1 MSYARGDLVQVE
13 DPLDR
18 RTSQLVDAGGRPV
31 VLTDPL
37 RYRSEIRWSALDDP
51 TRITDALGNSV
62 DLSYDAN
69 RNLTKVELP
78 PASGTSGP
86 RGTTTYTYD
95 EMNRLESRTDQL
107 GQSNPTG
114 HQDVYTR
121 DLNGN
126 VLIWTNRRGQVMRF
140 CYDPFDRRTFAGYAA
155 SGGSPT
161 CTSTFESTSAFTWD
175 GWGRLTGI
183 EDTVGG
189 VTSTITRDYDDLDR
203 LTNETTPDGSI
214 DYTWDDASRRNLTTV
229 DGQTAVDYTW
239 YRNDLLKEVS
249 QGTATVSM
257 TYDQANRLAT
267 TTLANGIVQDYG
279 LNAAGGITQI
289 SYDKGATSYGKIN
302 HRYDAAGRRIKMW
315 GANGRTTL
323 PAATT
328 SDATY
333 DLANRLT
340 SWNGQPVTHDAD
352 GNLTSVGSQ
361 TFSWNARGQLTATS
375 AGDVGY
381 GYDGLGRRVTRSVA
395 GTPDARYLY
404 DGWNLVQEQSG
415 TGTVTANSML
425 GPGLG
430 QVFRRSA
437 GADRN
442 YLTDAMGSTLALT
455 SGMATPTVNTEYS
468 YEPYGKPTTTG
479 SSTTNPFAFTGLVWD
494 GESGLYD
501 NRFRQLNP
509 TIARFGSEDRIDV
522 LGGWNLYGYA
532 GNSPSVLTD
541 GLGLD
546 PAFNV
551 PPWLVDTLNWV
562 AFGLGIASFFYPPL
576 APLATGVSWLSA
588 GLVCANGQG
597 DCTTSLV
604 YAAASTAFVGIGLLP
619 AIARGGIATFIARV
633 AGGWGL
639 VNLEAQSVGAWNPP
653 K

>member
-1 MSYARGDLVQVE
+1 MS
-13 DPLDR
+13 
-18 RTSQLVDAGGRPV
+18 
-31 VLTDPL
+31 
-37 RYRSEIRWSALDDP
+37 
-51 TRITDALGNSV
+51 
-62 DLSYDAN
+62 
-69 RNLTKVELP
+69 
-78 PASGTSGP
+78 
-86 RGTTTYTYD
+86 
-95 EMNRLESRTDQL
+95 
-107 GQSNPTG
+107 
-114 HQDVYTR
+114 
-121 DLNGN
+121 
-126 VLIWTNRRGQVMRF
+126 
-140 CYDPFDRRTFAGYAA
+140 
-155 SGGSPT
+155 
-161 CTSTFESTSAFTWD
+161 
-175 GWGRLTGI
+175 
-183 EDTVGG
+183 
-189 VTSTITRDYDDLDR
+189 
-203 LTNETTPDGSI
+203 
-214 DYTWDDASRRNLTTV
+214 
-229 DGQTAVDYTW
+229 
-239 YRNDLLKEVS
+239 
-249 QGTATVSM
+249 
-257 TYDQANRLAT
+257 YDQANRLAT

-340 SWNGQPVTHDAD
+340 SWNGQTVTHDAD

-442 YLTDAMGSTLALT
+442 YLTDAMGSTIALT

-479 SSTTNPFAFTGLVWD
+479 SATTNPFAFTGLVWD

-509 TIARFGSEDRIDV
+509 SIARFGSEDPIEIWGGKNLYQYGAGAPTIHADLLGLEPMGVGLIRASAILSAFSIVLAGVPV
-522 LGGWNLYGYA
+522 LGGTLAIAGAVLAGYSLIQA
-532 GNSPSVLTD
+532 WGT
-541 GLGLD
+541 
-546 PAFNV
+546 PAFI
-551 PPWLVDTLNWV
+551 PTALDAAISIGGSV
-562 AFGLGIASFFYPPL
+562 ALSFAIAASSPL
-576 APLATGVSWLSA
+576 AIPVAVALYAITVTGPLA
-588 GLVCANGQG
+588 
-597 DCTTSLV
+597 
-604 YAAASTAFVGIGLLP
+604 
-619 AIARGGIATFIARV
+619 
-633 AGGWGL
+633 
-639 VNLEAQSVGAWNPP
+639 GA
-653 K
+653 

>member
-1 MSYARGDLVQVE
+1 MR
-13 DPLDR
+13 
-18 RTSQLVDAGGRPV
+18 
-31 VLTDPL
+31 
-37 RYRSEIRWSALDDP
+37 
-51 TRITDALGNSV
+51 
-62 DLSYDAN
+62 
-69 RNLTKVELP
+69 
-78 PASGTSGP
+78 
-86 RGTTTYTYD
+86 
-95 EMNRLESRTDQL
+95 ES
-107 GQSNPTG
+107 P
-114 HQDVYTR
+114 
-121 DLNGN
+121 
-126 VLIWTNRRGQVMRF
+126 
-140 CYDPFDRRTFAGYAA
+140 
-155 SGGSPT
+155 
-161 CTSTFESTSAFTWD
+161 
-175 GWGRLTGI
+175 
-183 EDTVGG
+183 
-189 VTSTITRDYDDLDR
+189 
-203 LTNETTPDGSI
+203 
-214 DYTWDDASRRNLTTV
+214 
-229 DGQTAVDYTW
+229 
-239 YRNDLLKEVS
+239 
-249 QGTATVSM
+249 M

-267 TTLANGIVQDYG
+267 TTLANGIVQDHG

-501 NRFRQLNP
+501 NRARQLNP
-509 TIARFGSEDRIDV
+509 TIARFGSEDPIDAN
-522 LGGWNLYGYA
+522 GGRNLYAYA
-532 GNSPSVLTD
+532 GSSPTSLAD
-541 GLGLD
+541 ASGLD
-546 PAFNV
+546 P
-551 PPWLVDTLNWV
+551 D
-562 AFGLGIASFFYPPL
+562 LGGS
-576 APLATGVSWLSA
+576 LSA
-588 GLVCANGQG
+588 C
-597 DCTTSLV
+597 
-604 YAAASTAFVGIGLLP
+604 
-619 AIARGGIATFIARV
+619 
-633 AGGWGL
+633 
-639 VNLEAQSVGAWNPP
+639 
-653 K
+653 